1 MQNKPDMSQV
11 ASVIQNATLLE
22 EIGEGG
28 YKVVYRAE
36 FGGRQEALKLVR
48 IPTDPQDPNVREENI
63 RRIKREI
70 NILGKCSSDYLVR
83 LGSLAPVEV
92 AISSESY
99 VAYSEELI
107 EGESLSEKIRSG
119 HQPTQEELAR
129 VGLVLLDAIAELSR
143 VNVIHRDIKPGNIM
157 ATSDNDRPYV
167 LLDLG
172 IAFIIGETHLT
183 QNTYSVPGTLYY
195 TAPEMLELNFR
206 QSLDYR
212 ADLYTTGLTLY
223 EYASGCNPFARRGDP
238 QYTTLYRIKNEQAA
252 PLSKARS
259 DLNPAFCRLVDQ
271 LLKKLPA
278 LRPANIESLIKQVE
292 GYA

>member
-11 ASVIQNATLLE
+11 ASVMPNATLLE

-36 FGGRQEALKLVR
+36 FGDREEALKLVR
-48 IPTDPQDPNVREENI
+48 IPTDQEDKDVREENV

-70 NILGKCSSDYLVR
+70 DILAKCSSPCLVK

-183 QNTYSVPGTLYY
+183 RNAYSVPGTLCY

-212 ADLYTTGLTLY
+212 ADLYT
-223 EYASGCNPFARRGDP
+223 SWPH
-238 QYTTLYRIKNEQAA
+238 
-252 PLSKARS
+252 PL
-259 DLNPAFCRLVDQ
+259 
-271 LLKKLPA
+271 
-278 LRPANIESLIKQVE
+278 
-292 GYA
+292 